1 VSAATTLA
9 VAMALAAAGLLMA
22 LMLTRAR
29 PEAEGDSDPVRSR
42 AEVGATLT
50 PASLAD
56 QVLTARFAVG
66 GDARRAG
73 ERATS
78 QVLLRRPLAGPPV
91 GWTLDAAEAG
101 PGVVHLRVDAHR
113 NAHPRDLELQVE
125 PGTADPMRLAVSLR
139 SARAG
144 DFAASGVLT
153 IWMP

>member
-1 VSAATTLA
+1 MSAAMTLA
-9 VAMALAAAGLLMA
+9 VAVALAAAGILMA
-22 LMLTRAR
+22 VMLTRGR
-29 PEAEGDSDPVRSR
+29 LEAGDDPDPARSR

-50 PASLAD
+50 PASLAT

-73 ERATS
+73 ERASS

-113 NAHPRDLELQVE
+113 NAHPRDLELHLE
-125 PGTADPMRLAVSLR
+125 AGTVDPMRLAVSLR

-144 DFAASGVLT
+144 DFGASGVLS

>member
-1 VSAATTLA
+1 MSAAMTLA
-9 VAMALAAAGLLMA
+9 VAVALAAAGILMA
-22 LMLTRAR
+22 VMLTRGR
-29 PEAEGDSDPVRSR
+29 LEAGDDPDPARSR

-50 PASLAD
+50 PASLAT

-113 NAHPRDLELQVE
+113 NAHPRDLELHLE
-125 PGTADPMRLAVSLR
+125 PGTVDPMRLAVSLR

-144 DFAASGVLT
+144 DFGASGVLS